1 MFLSN
6 VLRRLLPGAV
16 HSRGGSRHARRRR
29 SHTRPLVV
37 EALEDRCLLSS
48 YSYTLL
54 ADDGPN
60 SIFSVAAGVPSVS
73 DQGTAKFH
81 ATLRST
87 GADGVFTRNILA
99 DDLDGT

>member
-48 YSYTLL
+48 YS
-54 ADDGPN
+54 
-60 SIFSVAAGVPSVS
+60 
-73 DQGTAKFH
+73 
-81 ATLRST
+81 
-87 GADGVFTRNILA
+87 
-99 DDLDGT
+99 